1 MNFSKGTAANVA
13 AVHQSAHKLR
23 DTFLFPE
30 ADRITAGTQRRNEE
44 INQTE
49 RARKKNLQLIEKKK
63 KKSETVSNRAGLM
76 TTRERKLDYEA

>member
-49 RARKKNLQLIEKKK
+49 RARKKKSTADRKKEEKIRNGFQPCGFNDDEGKK
-63 KKSETVSNRAGLM
+63 IGL
-76 TTRERKLDYEA
+76 